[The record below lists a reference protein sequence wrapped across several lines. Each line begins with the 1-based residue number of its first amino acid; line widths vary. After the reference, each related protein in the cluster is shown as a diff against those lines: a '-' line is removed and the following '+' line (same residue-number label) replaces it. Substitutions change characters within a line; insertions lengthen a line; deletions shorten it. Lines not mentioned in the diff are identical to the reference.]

1 MEKKQKV
8 KLTNKGHETKKKS
21 TKQLNQVFSGSC
33 LTFLYLCLSL
43 SLSVDFRLLV
53 YVCTALMFVRLLV
66 ILII

>member
-43 SLSVDFRLLV
+43 SVDFRLLV